1 MKKMNIYNN
10 LNKIIQK
17 IVKEEIPLGAD
28 VNGELLDRI
37 NVEPPKDPTH
47 GDFSS
52 NAALVLS
59 KTFKSSPREL
69 ALEIG
74 TALKDQPGIENV
86 EIAGPGFINI
96 WMTEDFWRERLI
108 EILSTGESYG
118 DSDLG
123 NHQTINIEFVSANP
137 TGPMHVG
144 HGRGAVLGDAIGN
157 LLEKIGFRV
166 LREYYINDAGAQVDT
181 LARSVF
187 LRYRQALGQR
197 IDVIPEGLYPGEYL
211 IETGRKIA
219 DRDGDQWTYK
229 HESEWLDHF
238 KRYAISEMMD
248 LIKSD
253 LSALGVTHEVFVSE
267 KALIDSGAI
276 ETVLEQLKARDLL
289 YTGTLEPPK
298 GKVRED
304 WEERPQLLFAATKFN
319 DEIDRPLQKSDGS
332 NTYFASDIAYHKDK
346 FDRGFNRMIDVWG
359 ADHKG
364 YVARMKAAVEAVTD
378 ANAVLE
384 VSLCNLVNLLDD
396 GEPVKMSKRAGTF
409 VTLREVIDLV
419 GKDVVRFMMLTR
431 NNEALL
437 DFDVSKVTEQ
447 SKDNPVFYV
456 QYAHARICSVIRN
469 VRAEFKDLD
478 VDDLAL
484 AQADFDE
491 LDNNS
496 GLGLVQLL
504 TNWPRIVEGAAL
516 SREPHRVAFYL
527 NELAAAFHAFW
538 NKGNDDES
546 LRFIVSSSPK
556 KTLARVALAR
566 SVAIIIE
573 SGLKIIGVKPA
584 EEMR

>member
-10 LNKIIQK
+10 LNQIIQK
-17 IVKEEIPLGAD
+17 IVKEEISSGVGL
-28 VNGELLDRI
+28 NSELLDRI
-37 NVEPPKDPTH
+37 NVEPPRDSSH

-52 NAALVLS
+52 NAALVLAKTS
-59 KTFKSSPREL
+59 KWSPREL
-69 ALEIG
+69 AREIA
-74 TALKDQPGIENV
+74 TALKAQPGIENV

-96 WMTEDFWRERLI
+96 WMTERFWRERLR
-108 EILSTGESYG
+108 EILLTGVSYG

-123 NHQTINIEFVSANP
+123 KQETINVEFVSANP

-166 LREYYINDAGAQVDT
+166 LREYYINDAGTQVDT

-187 LRYRQALGQR
+187 LRYLEALGQK
-197 IDVIPEGLYPGEYL
+197 IQEIPEGLYPGEYL

-219 DRDGDQWTYK
+219 EKDGDQWADK
-229 HESEWLDHF
+229 KESEWLDHF
-238 KRYAISEMMD
+238 KRYAISDMMD

-253 LSALGVTHEVFVSE
+253 LSALGVTHEAFVSE
-267 KALIDSGAI
+267 RVLIDTGAI
-276 ETVLEQLKARDLL
+276 EAVLEQLKARKLV
-289 YTGTLEPPK
+289 YTGTLAPPK
-298 GKVRED
+298 GKVPED

-319 DEIDRPLQKSDGS
+319 DEIDRPLKKSDGS

-346 FDRGFNRMIDVWG
+346 FDRGFERMIDVWG

-378 ANAVLE
+378 ANALLE

-396 GEPVKMSKRAGTF
+396 GKPVKMSKRAGTF

-469 VRAEFKDLD
+469 VKAEFKDLD
-478 VDDLAL
+478 VGDVAL
-484 AQADFDE
+484 AEADFEE
-491 LDNNS
+491 LDHNT

-516 SREPHRVAFYL
+516 SREPHRVAYYL

-538 NKGNDDES
+538 NKGNDDETM
-546 LRFIVSSSPK
+546 RFIVSSSPRE
-556 KTLARVALAR
+556 TLARVALAR
-566 SVAIIIE
+566 SIAIIIE

>member
-1 MKKMNIYNN
+1 MKKMNIYNK
-10 LNKIIQK
+10 LNQIIQK
-17 IVKEEIPLGAD
+17 IVKEEIASGVGLIS
-28 VNGELLDRI
+28 ELLDRI
-37 NVEPPKDPTH
+37 NVEPPKDSTH
-47 GDFSS
+47 GNFSS
-52 NAALVLS
+52 NAALVLA
-59 KTFKSSPREL
+59 KTLKSSPRKL
-69 ALEIG
+69 AREIA
-74 TALKDQPGIENV
+74 TALRDQPGIENV

-96 WMTEDFWRERLI
+96 WMTEEFWRERLK
-108 EILSTGESYG
+108 EILLTGISYG

-123 NHQTINIEFVSANP
+123 RQETINVEFVSANP

-157 LLEKIGFRV
+157 LLEKIGFQV
-166 LREYYINDAGAQVDT
+166 LREYYINDAGTQVDT

-187 LRYRQALGQR
+187 LRYREALGHQT
-197 IDVIPEGLYPGEYL
+197 PEILDGLYPGEYL
-211 IETGRKIA
+211 IKTGRKIA
-219 DRDGDQWTYK
+219 KTDGDQWVNK
-229 HESEWLDHF
+229 KESEWLDHF
-238 KRYAISEMMD
+238 KRFAISEMMD

-253 LSALGVTHEVFVSE
+253 LSALGVTHGVFVSE

-276 ETVLEQLKARDLL
+276 ETVLEQLKARELI

-298 GKVRED
+298 GRVPED

-319 DEIDRPLQKSDGS
+319 DEIDRPLKKSDGS
-332 NTYFASDIAYHKDK
+332 NTYFASDIAYHKNK
-346 FDRGFNRMIDVWG
+346 FDRGFYRMIDVWG

-378 ANAVLE
+378 SNADLE

-469 VRAEFKDLD
+469 VKAEFKDLD
-478 VDDLAL
+478 VEDVAL
-484 AQADFDE
+484 AKADFEE
-491 LDNNS
+491 LDNNT
-496 GLGLVQLL
+496 GLALVQLL
-504 TNWPRIVEGAAL
+504 TNWPHVVEGAAL

-538 NKGNDDES
+538 NKGNDDET

-566 SVAIIIE
+566 SIAIIIE
-573 SGLKIIGVKPA
+573 SGLKIIGVKPV

>member
-10 LNKIIQK
+10 LNQIIQK
-17 IVKEEIPLGAD
+17 IVKEEISSGVGL
-28 VNGELLDRI
+28 NSELLDRI
-37 NVEPPKDPTH
+37 NVEPPRDSSH

-52 NAALVLS
+52 NAALVLAKTS
-59 KTFKSSPREL
+59 KWSPREL
-69 ALEIG
+69 AREIA
-74 TALKDQPGIENV
+74 TALKAQPGIENV

-96 WMTEDFWRERLI
+96 WMTERFWRERLR
-108 EILSTGESYG
+108 EILLTGVSYG

-123 NHQTINIEFVSANP
+123 KQETINVEFVSANP

-166 LREYYINDAGAQVDT
+166 LREYYINDAGTQVDT

-187 LRYRQALGQR
+187 LRYLEALGQK
-197 IDVIPEGLYPGEYL
+197 IQEIPEGLYPGEYL

-219 DRDGDQWTYK
+219 EKDGDQWADK
-229 HESEWLDHF
+229 KESEWLDHF
-238 KRYAISEMMD
+238 KRYAISDMMD

-253 LSALGVTHEVFVSE
+253 LSALGVTHEAFVSE
-267 KALIDSGAI
+267 RVLIDTGAI
-276 ETVLEQLKARDLL
+276 EAVLEQLKARKLV
-289 YTGTLEPPK
+289 YTGTLAPPK
-298 GKVRED
+298 GKVPED

-319 DEIDRPLQKSDGS
+319 DEIDRPLKKSDGS

-346 FDRGFNRMIDVWG
+346 FDRGFERMIDVWG

-378 ANAVLE
+378 ANALLE

-396 GEPVKMSKRAGTF
+396 GKPVKMSKRAGTF

-469 VRAEFKDLD
+469 VKAEFKDLD
-478 VDDLAL
+478 VGDVAL
-484 AQADFDE
+484 AEADFEE
-491 LDNNS
+491 LDHNT

-538 NKGNDDES
+538 NKGNDDETM
-546 LRFIVSSSPK
+546 RFIVSSSPRE
-556 KTLARVALAR
+556 TLARVALAR
-566 SVAIIIE
+566 SIAIIIE

>member
-10 LNKIIQK
+10 LNRIIQK
-17 IVKEEIPLGAD
+17 IIKEEISSGVGL
-28 VNGELLDRI
+28 NSELLDRI
-37 NVEPPKDPTH
+37 NVEPPRGSSH

-52 NAALVLS
+52 NAALVLAKTS
-59 KTFKSSPREL
+59 KWSPREL
-69 ALEIG
+69 AREIA
-74 TALKDQPGIENV
+74 TALKAQPGIENV

-96 WMTEDFWRERLI
+96 WMTERFWRERLK
-108 EILSTGESYG
+108 EILLTGVSYG

-123 NHQTINIEFVSANP
+123 KQETINVEFVSANP

-166 LREYYINDAGAQVDT
+166 LREYYINDAGTQVDT

-187 LRYRQALGQR
+187 LRYREALGQK
-197 IDVIPEGLYPGEYL
+197 IQEIPEGLYPGEYL

-219 DRDGDQWTYK
+219 EKDGDQWADK
-229 HESEWLDHF
+229 KESEWLDHF
-238 KRYAISEMMD
+238 KRYAISDMMA
-248 LIKSD
+248 LIRSD
-253 LSALGVTHEVFVSE
+253 LSALGVTHEAFVSE
-267 KALIDSGAI
+267 RALIDAGAI
-276 ETVLEQLKARDLL
+276 EAILEQLKARKLV
-289 YTGTLEPPK
+289 YTGTLAPPK
-298 GKVRED
+298 GKVPED

-319 DEIDRPLQKSDGS
+319 DEIDRPLKKSDGS

-346 FDRGFNRMIDVWG
+346 FDRGFGRMIDVWG

-378 ANAVLE
+378 ANALLE

-396 GEPVKMSKRAGTF
+396 GKPVKMSKRAGTF

-469 VRAEFKDLD
+469 VKAEFKDLD
-478 VDDLAL
+478 VGDVAL
-484 AQADFDE
+484 AEADFEE
-491 LDNNS
+491 LDNNT

-538 NKGNDDES
+538 NKGNNDETM
-546 LRFIVSSSPK
+546 RFIVSSSPR

-566 SVAIIIE
+566 SIAIIIE